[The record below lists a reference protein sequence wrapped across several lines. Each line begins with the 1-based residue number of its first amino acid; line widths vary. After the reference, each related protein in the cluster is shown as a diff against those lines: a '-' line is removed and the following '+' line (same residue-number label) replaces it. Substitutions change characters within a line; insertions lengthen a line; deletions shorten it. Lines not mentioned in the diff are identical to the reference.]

1 VFENTIEAGNKILV
15 NNNLVKMFGKSR
27 TKNLMRLHETVN
39 KGDTTIFVEKEL
51 DLVEGDMIALITTS
65 LKFDASENQFVKSY
79 NNETGEVTLRG

>member
-1 VFENTIEAGNKILV
+1 MFENTIEAGNKILV